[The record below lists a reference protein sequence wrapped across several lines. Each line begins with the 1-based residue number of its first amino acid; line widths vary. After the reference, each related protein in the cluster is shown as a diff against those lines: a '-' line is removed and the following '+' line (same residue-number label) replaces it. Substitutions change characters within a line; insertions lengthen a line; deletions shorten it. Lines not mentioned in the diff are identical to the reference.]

1 MNAEL
6 RKFAGD
12 NVDFYVAF
20 EEYYNCKNDPT
31 RTPSIP
37 LTEMSEKI
45 NKGFFAEIERLS
57 GVKKAEAPNAWM
69 ANPSVKW
76 AAFALIDQVINS
88 LLPAYI
94 TNSLNPFVDM
104 RFVAYGDAVHYK
116 ITPRNLFTV
125 SMGAHGERTTFR
137 QKNFKGDLIVAPEER
152 IVTVDSDMYRVLAGK
167 EDIAE
172 FVRLAVL
179 SIERKMTAEAVSAL
193 AAGLDASVYPAQFIE
208 TGAFKG
214 QTLVELGQ
222 RLEAYN
228 FGMRPVIMGTQ
239 AALMKVLPDSIAGY
253 RINVAGADGSVG
265 IMAKFYNF
273 DLYELKQ
280 IPTGSA
286 DFGVEL
292 DNNTLYLVSPG
303 ADKVIKGAVSNTL
316 TNSNQFYDNADIT
329 QNFTLR
335 KDWKFT
341 FASAAYAGKY
351 IINE

>member
-1 MNAEL
+1 MN
-6 RKFAGD
+6 
-12 NVDFYVAF
+12 
-20 EEYYNCKNDPT
+20 KN
-31 RTPSIP
+31 
-37 LTEMSEKI
+37 
-45 NKGFFAEIERLS
+45 
-57 GVKKAEAPNAWM
+57 
-69 ANPSVKW
+69 
-76 AAFALIDQVINS
+76 
-88 LLPAYI
+88 
-94 TNSLNPFVDM
+94 
-104 RFVAYGDAVHYK
+104 
-116 ITPRNLFTV
+116 
-125 SMGAHGERTTFR
+125 AHGERTTFR

-172 FVRLAVL
+172 FVRL
-179 SIERKMTAEAVSAL
+179 SIEREMTAEAVSAL
-193 AAGLDASVYPAQFIE
+193 AAGLNAGVYPTQFIE
-208 TGAFKG
+208 TGAFKA
-214 QTLVELGQ
+214 QTLIELGQ

-228 FGMRPVIMGTQ
+228 FGMRPVVMGTQ
-239 AALMKVLPDSIAGY
+239 AALAKVLPDSIAGY
-253 RINVAGADGSVG
+253 RMNVAGANGSVG
-265 IMAKFYNF
+265 IMANFYNF
-273 DLYELKQ
+273 GLYELKQ

-329 QNFTLR
+329 QNFTIR

>member
-12 NVDFYVAF
+12 NVDFYIAF
-20 EEYYNCKNDPT
+20 EEYYNCKNDAT

-37 LTEMSEKI
+37 LVEMSEKI
-45 NKGFFAEIERLS
+45 NKGFFNEVERLS
-57 GVKKAEAPNAWM
+57 GIKRADAPNAWM
-69 ANPSVKW
+69 ANPAVKW
-76 AAFALIDQVINS
+76 AAFAIIDQVINS

-94 TNSLNPFVDM
+94 TNSLSPFVDM
-104 RFVAYGDAVHYK
+104 KFTAYGDAVHYK
-116 ITPRNLFTV
+116 IAPRNLFVT
-125 SMGAHGERTTFR
+125 SMGSHGERTSFR

-152 IVTVDSDMYRVLAGK
+152 MVTVYSDMYRVLAGK

-179 SIERKMTAEAVSAL
+179 SIERDMTIDAVGAL
-193 AAGLDASVYPAQFIE
+193 TAGLDAGTYPSAFIE
-208 TGAFKG
+208 TGAFKA
-214 QTLVELGQ
+214 QTLIELGQ

-228 FGMRPVIMGTQ
+228 FGMKPVIMGTQ
-239 AALMKVLPDSIAGY
+239 AALAKVLPDSIAGY
-253 RINVAGADGSVG
+253 RMNVAGANGAVG

-273 DLYELKQ
+273 DLYELAQ
-280 IPTGSA
+280 IPTGDA
-286 DFGVEL
+286 NFGVAL

-303 ADKVIKGAVSNTL
+303 ADKVVKGAVSNTL

-351 IINE
+351 VINE